1 MRLTST
7 GAYGILTKSNNRRN
21 DTVKTQKI
29 NMVIGTAL
37 SIHPRNWFMVD
48 KTYPKGDKSN
58 TAKGRGKASTAAHMA
73 HIERNPKDGASMSH
87 LKAREA

>member
-1 MRLTST
+1 M
-7 GAYGILTKSNNRRN
+7 
-21 DTVKTQKI
+21 KTQKI

-37 SIHPRNWFMVD
+37 SIHPRNWYMVD

-58 TAKGRGKASTAAHMA
+58 TAKGRGKAKTAAHMA
-73 HIERNPKDGASMSH
+73 HIERSPKDGASMSH